1 MSSKAFA
8 QRPVINLNA
17 SLQEAIA
24 TGKALVL
31 TLGKDGYVN
40 FSIKETPTT

>member
-8 QRPVINLNA
+8 NRPVINLNA
-17 SLQEAIA
+17 SLQEAID

-31 TLGKDGYVN
+31 TLGSNGYLN
-40 FSIKETPTT
+40 FSIKETK